1 MSESHNSRPAQSKW
15 IVALFWMLFLGSLT
29 LFFNGYLQ
37 QQNNPNYNLVAGQ
50 QQQVT
55 LQRNRSG
62 HYVAPGFINGQSVSF
77 LLDTGATHMSVP
89 ADVAR
94 SIGLRAGRPTQV
106 STANGVVQVY
116 QTVLDS
122 VQLGGI
128 EMRNVQAS
136 INPYMPDDTV
146 LLGMSFMKQLDMIQ
160 QQGTLTLKVPQS

>member
-1 MSESHNSRPAQSKW
+1 MSESRHSRPAQSKW

-50 QQQVT
+50 QHQVT

-62 HYVAPGFINGQSVSF
+62 HYVAPGFINGQSVTF
-77 LLDTGATHMSVP
+77 LLDTGATHVSVP
-89 ADVAR
+89 ADVAKA
-94 SIGLRAGRPTQV
+94 IGLRAGRPAQV

>member
-1 MSESHNSRPAQSKW
+1 
-15 IVALFWMLFLGSLT
+15 
-29 LFFNGYLQ
+29 
-37 QQNNPNYNLVAGQ
+37 
-50 QQQVT
+50 
-55 LQRNRSG
+55 
-62 HYVAPGFINGQSVSF
+62 
-77 LLDTGATHMSVP
+77 
-89 ADVAR
+89 
-94 SIGLRAGRPTQV
+94 
-106 STANGVVQVY
+106 VVQVY